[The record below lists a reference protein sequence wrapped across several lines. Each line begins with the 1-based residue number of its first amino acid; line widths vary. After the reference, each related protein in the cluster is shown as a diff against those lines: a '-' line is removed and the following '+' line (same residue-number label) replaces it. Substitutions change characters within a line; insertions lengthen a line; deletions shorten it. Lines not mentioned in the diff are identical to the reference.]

1 MPIPYLRCSK
11 HIETRMKSLLW
22 QMTPAD
28 ESLVSQ
34 LHGVLR
40 IDPVFCTLLT
50 QRGITT
56 LEAAQL
62 FFRPKWEDLH
72 DPFLMKDMDKAVH
85 RLQQARQREERILLY
100 GDYDV
105 DGTTSVAM
113 MYRFLS
119 GFHPHIDYY
128 LPDRDKEGYGVS
140 MEGMEYAKAQNC
152 TLIIAMDCGIKA
164 HAAVDLARSYGID
177 FIICDHHLPEGGLP
191 NAVANLDPKRPDCD
205 YPYKELSG
213 CGISFKLAQAFAL
226 YHNMPAEELS
236 ALLDLVAV
244 SIACDIVPM
253 TGENR
258 VLAHLGL
265 QCLNRNPSI
274 GLWAL
279 MQRTNRPMPLNIN
292 DLVFAVGP
300 MINAAGRLGD
310 ARDAVRLMLS
320 ADRNSAL
327 DYAGRLV
334 HRNKERREV
343 DHNVAREAVDRV
355 VSEPGMELKKS
366 IVLFNP
372 DWHKG
377 IIGIAASRMAEK
389 FHRPSVILT
398 KSNGRAVG
406 SARSVPGF
414 DLYAALQSCEDLFY
428 SYGGHAHAAGMQ
440 MPVENVDAFAE
451 RFEMTV
457 QEQMSEEAANPLL
470 EICSLLPLE
479 AITPKFWKMLKR
491 FEPFGPHNRNPVFY
505 ATDVV
510 DTGHSRILENNHV
523 RFSLRSSLGKTVFGG
538 IGFGMAEIFQ
548 AVKGR
553 PFDIAFNIREEY
565 WRGERGISLQV
576 KDIRQKK

>member
-1 MPIPYLRCSK
+1 MPNPYLRCIK
-11 HIETRMKSLLW
+11 HFETRMKSFLW
-22 QMTPAD
+22 QLSPAD
-28 ESLVSQ
+28 DTLVRHLQ
-34 LHGVLR
+34 DVLR

-50 QRGITT
+50 QRGITS
-56 LEAAQL
+56 LDAAKR

-72 DPFLMKDMDKAVH
+72 DPFLMKDMDLAVQ
-85 RLQQARQREERILLY
+85 RIQRARQNGERILLY

-119 GFHPHIDYY
+119 GFHSSLDYY

-140 MEGMEYAKAQNC
+140 LEGVEYARANNC
-152 TLIIAMDCGIKA
+152 TLVIAMDCGIKA
-164 HAAVDLARSYGID
+164 HAAVALAGTYGID
-177 FIICDHHLPEGGLP
+177 FIVCDHHVPEGGLP
-191 NAVANLDPKRPDCD
+191 AAVANLDPKRSDCP

-226 YHNMPAEELS
+226 YHNMPGEELY

-244 SIACDIVPM
+244 SIACDIVPI

-258 VLAHLGL
+258 VLAYLGL
-265 QCLNRNPSI
+265 QCLNHTPSI

-310 ARDAVRLMLS
+310 ARDAVRLMLA
-320 ADRNSAL
+320 ADRNTAL
-327 DYAGRLV
+327 ENAGKLV
-334 HRNKERREV
+334 HRNMERREV
-343 DHNVAREAVDRV
+343 DHLVAKEAIHQVMSKPD
-355 VSEPGMELKKS
+355 MNAHKS
-366 IVLFNP
+366 IVLFNAE
-372 DWHKG
+372 WHKG

-398 KSNGRAVG
+398 ESNGRAVG

-414 DLYAALQSCEDLFY
+414 DLYTALQSCEDLFF

-440 MPVENVDAFAE
+440 MPLENLDAFTE
-451 RFEMTV
+451 RFEKIV
-457 QEQMSEEAANPLL
+457 QEQIDETSERPIL
-470 EICSLLPLE
+470 EICSRLQLE
-479 AITPKFWKMLKR
+479 YITPSFWKMLKR
-491 FEPFGPHNRNPVFY
+491 FEPFGPNNRNPVFY

-510 DTGHSRILENNHV
+510 DTGNSRVLEHNHV
-523 RFSLRSSLGKTVFGG
+523 RLSLKSLNGQSVFGG
-538 IGFGMAEIFQ
+538 IGFGLAETFQ
-548 AVKGR
+548 LVKDQ

-576 KDIRQKK
+576 KDIRLKN